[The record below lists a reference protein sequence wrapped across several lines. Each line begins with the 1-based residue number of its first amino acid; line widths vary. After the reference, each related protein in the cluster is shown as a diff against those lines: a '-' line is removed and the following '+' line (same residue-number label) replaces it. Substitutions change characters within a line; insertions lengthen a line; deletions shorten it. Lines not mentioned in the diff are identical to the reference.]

1 MLRRMIKKLNN
12 FKFTAL
18 LVLIISGVAAL
29 YALGCLF
36 MYHFAGPIDLDTQV
50 RRVGFADLVAKGVV
64 NGVKKDIHVGSYLG
78 MVLYFAA
85 ILTFFVSVYVAY
97 SMVPFVQN
105 KEKTSPRKGLLLAG
119 FVSSVFEFVLI
130 IFMILLM
137 AIGHPQTLVAIIVT
151 LPFGLASMI
160 GSCLY
165 IIPWLKCDFYMPA
178 IEQK

>member
-36 MYHFAGPIDLDTQV
+36 MYHFAGPIDPEIQV
-50 RRVGFADLVAKGVV
+50 RRVGFTGIQ
-64 NGVKKDIHVGSYLG
+64 GGQYLG
-78 MVLYFAA
+78 MFLFFAA
-85 ILTFFVSVYVAY
+85 ILTLFISIYVAY
-97 SMVPFVQN
+97 STVPFVQN

-137 AIGHPQTLVAIIVT
+137 AIGHPQTLVAIIIT
-151 LPFGLASMI
+151 LPIGLLSMA

-178 IEQK
+178 IVQK

>member
-1 MLRRMIKKLNN
+1 MLRQMIKKLNN

-36 MYHFAGPIDLDTQV
+36 MYHFAGPIDPEIQV
-50 RRVGFADLVAKGVV
+50 RKVGFTGIQ
-64 NGVKKDIHVGSYLG
+64 GGQYLG
-78 MVLYFAA
+78 MFLFFAA
-85 ILTFFVSVYVAY
+85 ILTLFISIYVAY

-105 KEKTSPRKGLLLAG
+105 KEKSNPRKGLLLAG
-119 FVSSVFEFVLI
+119 FVSSVFEFILI

-151 LPFGLASMI
+151 LPFGLASMA
-160 GSCLY
+160 GSALY
-165 IIPWLKCDFYMPA
+165 LIPWLMCDFYMPA
-178 IEQK
+178 IVQK

>member
-1 MLRRMIKKLNN
+1 MLRKVIKKLNN

-18 LVLIISGVAAL
+18 LVAIISGVAAL

-36 MYHFAGPIDLDTQV
+36 MYHFAGPIDPEIQV
-50 RRVGFADLVAKGVV
+50 RRVGFTGVQ
-64 NGVKKDIHVGSYLG
+64 GGQYLG
-78 MVLYFAA
+78 MILFFMA
-85 ILTFFVSVYVAY
+85 ILTLFTSIYIAY
-97 SMVPFVQN
+97 SMIPFIQN
-105 KEKTSPRKGLLLAG
+105 KEKTNPRKGLLLAG
-119 FVSSVFEFVLI
+119 FVSSIFEFVLI

-178 IEQK
+178 IVQK

>member
-1 MLRRMIKKLNN
+1 MLRQMIKKLNN

-36 MYHFAGPIDLDTQV
+36 MYHFAGPIDPEIQV
-50 RRVGFADLVAKGVV
+50 RRVGFTGVQ
-64 NGVKKDIHVGSYLG
+64 GGQYLG
-78 MVLYFAA
+78 MFLFFAA
-85 ILTFFVSVYVAY
+85 ILTLFISIYVAY

-119 FVSSVFEFVLI
+119 FVSSIFEFILI

-137 AIGHPQTLVAIIVT
+137 AIGHPQTLVVIIVT
-151 LPFGLASMI
+151 LPLGLLSMI

-178 IEQK
+178 IVQK

>member
-1 MLRRMIKKLNN
+1 MLRQMIKKLNN

-36 MYHFAGPIDLDTQV
+36 MYHFAGPIDPEIQV
-50 RRVGFADLVAKGVV
+50 RRVGFTGIQ
-64 NGVKKDIHVGSYLG
+64 GGQYLG
-78 MVLYFAA
+78 MFLFFAA
-85 ILTFFVSVYVAY
+85 ILTLFISIYVAY
-97 SMVPFVQN
+97 STVPFVQN

-119 FVSSVFEFVLI
+119 FVSSVFEFILI

-137 AIGHPQTLVAIIVT
+137 VIGHPQTLVAIIVT
-151 LPFGLASMI
+151 LPLGLLSMI

-165 IIPWLKCDFYMPA
+165 IIPWLQCDFYMPA
-178 IEQK
+178 IVQK

>member
-1 MLRRMIKKLNN
+1 MLRQMIKKLNN

-36 MYHFAGPIDLDTQV
+36 MYHFAGPIDPEIQV
-50 RRVGFADLVAKGVV
+50 RQVGFTGVQ
-64 NGVKKDIHVGSYLG
+64 GGQYLG
-78 MVLYFAA
+78 MFLFFMA
-85 ILTFFVSVYVAY
+85 ILTLFISIYVAY

-105 KEKTSPRKGLLLAG
+105 KEKTNPRKGLLLAG
-119 FVSSVFEFVLI
+119 FVSSIFEFVLI
-130 IFMILLM
+130 IFMIILM

-178 IEQK
+178 IVQK

>member
-1 MLRRMIKKLNN
+1 MLRQMIKKLNN

-18 LVLIISGVAAL
+18 LVLIISGVAAS

-36 MYHFAGPIDLDTQV
+36 MYHFAGPIDPEIQV
-50 RRVGFADLVAKGVV
+50 RRVGFTGIQ
-64 NGVKKDIHVGSYLG
+64 GGQYLG
-78 MVLYFAA
+78 MFLFFAA
-85 ILTFFVSVYVAY
+85 ILTLFISIYVAY

-105 KEKTSPRKGLLLAG
+105 KEKSNPRKGLLLAG
-119 FVSSVFEFVLI
+119 FVSSVFEFILI

-137 AIGHPQTLVAIIVT
+137 AIGHPQTLVVIIVT
-151 LPFGLASMI
+151 LPLGLLSMI

-165 IIPWLKCDFYMPA
+165 IIPWLQCDFYMPA

>member
-1 MLRRMIKKLNN
+1 MLRQMIKKLNN

-36 MYHFAGPIDLDTQV
+36 MYHFAGPIDPEIQV
-50 RRVGFADLVAKGVV
+50 RRVGFTGIQ
-64 NGVKKDIHVGSYLG
+64 GGQYLG
-78 MVLYFAA
+78 MFLFFAA
-85 ILTFFVSVYVAY
+85 ILTLFISIYVAY

-105 KEKTSPRKGLLLAG
+105 KEKSSPRKGLLLAG
-119 FVSSVFEFVLI
+119 FVSSVFEFILI

-137 AIGHPQTLVAIIVT
+137 AIGHPQTLVVIIVT
-151 LPFGLASMI
+151 LPFGLLSMI

-165 IIPWLKCDFYMPA
+165 IIPWLICDFYMPA
-178 IEQK
+178 IVQK

>member
-1 MLRRMIKKLNN
+1 MLRQMIKKLNN

-36 MYHFAGPIDLDTQV
+36 MYHFAGPIDPEIQV
-50 RRVGFADLVAKGVV
+50 RQVGFTGVQ
-64 NGVKKDIHVGSYLG
+64 GGQYLG
-78 MVLYFAA
+78 MFLFFMA
-85 ILTFFVSVYVAY
+85 IITLFISIYVAY

-105 KEKTSPRKGLLLAG
+105 KEKTNPRKGLLLAG
-119 FVSSVFEFVLI
+119 FVSSIFEFVLI

-137 AIGHPQTLVAIIVT
+137 AIGHPQTLVVIIVT

-178 IEQK
+178 IVQK

>member
-1 MLRRMIKKLNN
+1 MLRQMIKKLNN

-36 MYHFAGPIDLDTQV
+36 MYHFAGPIDPEIQV
-50 RRVGFADLVAKGVV
+50 RRVGFTGIQ
-64 NGVKKDIHVGSYLG
+64 GGQYLG
-78 MVLYFAA
+78 MFLFFAA
-85 ILTFFVSVYVAY
+85 ILTLFTSIYVAY

-119 FVSSVFEFVLI
+119 FVSSIFEFVLI

-137 AIGHPQTLVAIIVT
+137 VIGHPQTLVVIIVT
-151 LPFGLASMI
+151 LPLGLLSMI

-178 IEQK
+178 IVQK

>member
-1 MLRRMIKKLNN
+1 MLRQMIKKLNN

-36 MYHFAGPIDLDTQV
+36 MYHFAGPIDPEIQV
-50 RRVGFADLVAKGVV
+50 RQVGFTGVQ
-64 NGVKKDIHVGSYLG
+64 GGQYLG
-78 MVLYFAA
+78 MFLFFMA
-85 ILTFFVSVYVAY
+85 ILTLFISIYVAY

-105 KEKTSPRKGLLLAG
+105 KEKTNPRKGLLLAG
-119 FVSSVFEFVLI
+119 FVSSIFEFVLI
-130 IFMILLM
+130 IFMIILM

-178 IEQK
+178 IGQK